1 MTLFFQEPGGTTA
14 RNIISHCGVSK
25 TQEKPTHL
33 TGKCFVPE
41 NDVKIIHISESL
53 LSPAKPREFGMKSH
67 SQVTFIGQII
77 ERSSI
82 NEEATQE
89 LWIVNIQ
96 LLADL
101 FP

>member
-25 TQEKPTHL
+25 TQEKPT
-33 TGKCFVPE
+33 GKCFVPE

-53 LSPAKPREFGMKSH
+53 LSPAKHREFGMKSH

-96 LLADL
+96 PLADL